1 MPLTDIVKG
10 HGFEVLRV
18 ATVSVCVVAVV
29 CVDLKLVSQPNKDT
43 IDLTDQCHPERKLK
57 SIFCKVIKN
66 MKLGEKAFLSTAW
79 QNLALGNL
87 DTVKI

>member
-1 MPLTDIVKG
+1 MVKG

-18 ATVSVCVVAVV
+18 HTVSVCLVAVV

-43 IDLTDQCHPERKLK
+43 TDLIDQCHPERKWK
-57 SIFCKVIKN
+57 SMFCKVMKN